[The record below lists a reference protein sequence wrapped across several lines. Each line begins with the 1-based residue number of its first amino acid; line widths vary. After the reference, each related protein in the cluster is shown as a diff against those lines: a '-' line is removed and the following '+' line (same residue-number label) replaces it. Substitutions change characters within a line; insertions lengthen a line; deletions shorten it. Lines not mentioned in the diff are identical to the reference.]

1 MIGLDTTL
9 KNCSSIK
16 ALRREV
22 AESSRNDVKMEI
34 QNLSK
39 ELVETTKRK
48 LQHRFDV
55 FWKQ

>member
-16 ALRREV
+16 VLRREV
-22 AESSRNDVKMEI
+22 AESSRKDVKMEI